1 MTRYHLTHPKD
12 GRFAPAFA
20 LYEQSFPIHERR
32 TKQAQQVR
40 LGCPG
45 YHFDLLMEGE
55 ELQGILLW
63 WEAGP
68 FCYVE
73 HFAIAPQLRGTGIG
87 TRALEQLREEGRR
100 VLLEIDPPVDEVSR
114 RRQRFYEKAG
124 FCANP
129 YHHIHPPYRAGFSG
143 HALVVM
149 TNPGPAAPGEY
160 QDFARYLNQVVMSD
174 CKPPLEENR

>member
-32 TKQAQQVR
+32 TKQAQQAR

-100 VLLEIDPPVDEVSR
+100 VLLEIDPPVDEGLPPPSAFLR
-114 RRQRFYEKAG
+114 EGGLLRQSL
-124 FCANP
+124 P
-129 YHHIHPPYRAGFSG
+129 PHPPTLSRGLFRPCAGGDDQSRTGCARGVPGLCPVSG
-143 HALVVM
+143 SGGHVGL
-149 TNPGPAAPGEY
+149 
-160 QDFARYLNQVVMSD
+160 
-174 CKPPLEENR
+174 

>member
-1 MTRYHLTHPKD
+1 MTRYHLTHPED

-32 TKQAQQVR
+32 TKQAQQAR

-87 TRALEQLREEGRR
+87 TRALEQLREEGAGSFWRSTLR
-100 VLLEIDPPVDEVSR
+100 WMKSPAAVSVFTR
-114 RRQRFYEKAG
+114 RRAS
-124 FCANP
+124 AP
-129 YHHIHPPYRAGFSG
+129 IPTTTSTHLIARAF
-143 HALVVM
+143 
-149 TNPGPAAPGEY
+149 PAM
-160 QDFARYLNQVVMSD
+160 RWW
-174 CKPPLEENR
+174 

>member
-1 MTRYHLTHPKD
+1 MTRYHLTHPED

-32 TKQAQQVR
+32 TRQAQQAR

-55 ELQGILLW
+55 EFQGILLW

-114 RRQRFYEKAG
+114 RRQRFY
-124 FCANP
+124 
-129 YHHIHPPYRAGFSG
+129 
-143 HALVVM
+143 
-149 TNPGPAAPGEY
+149 
-160 QDFARYLNQVVMSD
+160 
-174 CKPPLEENR
+174 